1 MLMIEKSPSPVAWV
15 TGGSA
20 GIGLAIAK
28 TLADA
33 SYRVVICAR
42 NEDLLRQS
50 CAELHA
56 IGAQVDYVVADVAHR
71 DEVNRAR
78 DSILDRYGR
87 IDLLVNNA
95 GFNSQKRKW
104 DELVPEEF
112 DAVIAANLTGTFNAI
127 HAVLPNMRAQKNGL
141 VINVSSVAGK
151 QVNPDGGVAYTI
163 AKHGAHIMAQMLNQ
177 TELKNGIRACVIAP
191 GGVNTRAHHW
201 RPEAVREYML
211 QPEDVARAVRFAVD
225 SPPHAAV
232 FEIELSW
239 SPV

>member
-1 MLMIEKSPSPVAWV
+1 MVDKSQTRVAWV

-28 TLADA
+28 TIADA
-33 SYRVVICAR
+33 GYKVVISAR
-42 NEDLLRQS
+42 NEELLRQS
-50 CAELHA
+50 CAELEA
-56 IGAQVDYVVADVAHR
+56 SGAKADYVVADVAHR
-71 DEVNRAR
+71 NEVNQACHT
-78 DSILDRYGR
+78 ILERYGR

-104 DELVPEEF
+104 DELIPEEF

-127 HAVLPNMRAQKNGL
+127 HAVLPTMREQKAGL
-141 VINVSSVAGK
+141 IVNVSSLAGK

-177 TELKNGIRACVIAP
+177 TELKHGIRACVIAP
-191 GGVNTRAHHW
+191 AGVRTRAHDW
-201 RPEAVREYML
+201 RPKEVHAYML
-211 QPEDVARAVRFAVD
+211 KPEDVARAVRFAVD
-225 SPPHAAV
+225 SPPNCAI